1 MSELPQRPDLDQ
13 LRRQARELQR
23 GAAAGHPRAVTRLRA
38 VSGSTT
44 LSAAQ
49 LAIAR
54 EYGFPSWPSLKD
66 EVERRRR
73 TCAPEP
79 SAEAS
84 PVPVLSEVPPMRD
97 WSAMREWCRDL
108 LAKRTGESTEVW
120 NARVAER
127 RIADE
132 RSLRDWLASRGVS
145 GYAQS
150 FLVWERFGYPA
161 FLIDEATA
169 LIDHQYASRPHLR
182 RVLDALFAALP
193 DIGDTVVQA
202 RRTQVSLVGPRR
214 TFAIVQATTRTRV
227 DVALRLSGVAPS
239 GRLCATRGD
248 VYPVRLELRTPED
261 LDADAR
267 GWLKRAYDAN
277 AAPPPR
283 RTGRPRPRVRDE
295 TLLRMAIEGVDLPGA
310 RCNPDAGG
318 HAYVNV
324 HAGVTTSVPPNGGPR
339 VVPVGRRHVVD
350 IVRGDAQSAR
360 WDFNVTLR
368 RYDDQL
374 DIVGE
379 NVGGPRG
386 RRTVGLAWGEV
397 TEDGAFVL
405 FRGLGLRF
413 ADIDPALIDEA
424 ARTGARLVAHLRL
437 TDARGNPRCASV
449 RPPDVSWLLEPP
461 TSPRIESASSPR
473 LPSRNPARRTIVQP
487 PRRARR

>member
-23 GAAAGHPRAVTRLRA
+23 GAAAGHSRAVARVRA
-38 VSGSTT
+38 VSASTT

-54 EYGFPSWPSLKD
+54 EYGFASWPSLKD

-79 SAEAS
+79 S
-84 PVPVLSEVPPMRD
+84 VD
-97 WSAMREWCRDL
+97 D
-108 LAKRTGESTEVW
+108 
-120 NARVAER
+120 
-127 RIADE
+127 
-132 RSLRDWLASRGVS
+132 
-145 GYAQS
+145 
-150 FLVWERFGYPA
+150 
-161 FLIDEATA
+161 ATA
-169 LIDHQYASRPHLR
+169 LIDHQYAGRPHLR

-239 GRLCATRGD
+239 GRLRANRGD
-248 VYPVRLELRTPED
+248 EYPVRLELRTPED

-295 TLLRMAIEGVDLPGA
+295 TLLRMAIEGVELPGA

-318 HAYVNV
+318 HVYVNV
-324 HAGVTTSVPPNGGPR
+324 HAGLTTSVPPTGGPR

-350 IVRGDAQSAR
+350 IVRGDAPSAR

-368 RYDDQL
+368 RSDDQI

-386 RRTVGLAWGEV
+386 RRTVGLSWGEV

-449 RPPDVSWLLEPP
+449 RPPDVTWLLEPL
-461 TSPRIESASSPR
+461 TSQS
-473 LPSRNPARRTIVQP
+473 
-487 PRRARR
+487 